1 MKEFKDTV
9 LGMTAITTIVFAG
22 MILFT
27 TAMPYLFKFIQ
38 TSNIGM
44 AAIIPAGIVVGAVF
58 SFFLMKLAEYVANE
72 ITAAAE

>member
-1 MKEFKDTV
+1 MKEFNKTI
-9 LGMTAITTIVFAG
+9 LGMTTITVIVFAG

-44 AAIIPAGIVVGAVF
+44 AAMIPAGIVVGAVF
-58 SFFLMKLAEYVANE
+58 SFLLMGLAEFVVNE
-72 ITAAAE
+72 IMAE

>member
-1 MKEFKDTV
+1 MTTITV
-9 LGMTAITTIVFAG
+9 IVFAG

-44 AAIIPAGIVVGAVF
+44 AAMIPAGIVVGAVF
-58 SFFLMKLAEYVANE
+58 SFLLMGLAEFVVNE
-72 ITAAAE
+72 IMAE

>member
-9 LGMTAITTIVFAG
+9 LGMTAITVIVFAG

-44 AAIIPAGIVVGAVF
+44 AAIIPSGIVVGAVF

>member
-1 MKEFKDTV
+1 MKEFNETV
-9 LGMTAITTIVFAG
+9 LGMVTITIIVFVG

-27 TAMPYLFKFIQ
+27 AAMPYLFKFIQ

-44 AAIIPAGIVVGAVF
+44 AAMIPAGIVVGAVF